1 MKKQSSGGLIMNKFI
16 LLLVLILATTTG
28 FAQVAD
34 PSHPMI
40 QFPDGTLMG
49 PGNPMPSTATI
60 GSVTV
65 DAFPVYKDAAGDPA
79 TSELDTNGRVRV
91 NLGGDDLGLVGK
103 IGDSV
108 LSPTTLSVAK
118 LSLSANTSTA
128 IADPWAGS
136 SAYKQ
141 EYVEIKSANDND
153 IFWISFGSGAVIEG
167 NARPCKGRVYIE
179 MREQL
184 VYIISASAVDLYVT
198 HGAVAR

>member
-1 MKKQSSGGLIMNKFI
+1 MNKLI
-16 LLLVLILATTTG
+16 ILLVLTMATTTC

-40 QFPDGTLMG
+40 QKPDGTLVSDT
-49 PGNPMPSTATI
+49 NPQATTATI
-60 GSVTV
+60 GAVTV
-65 DAFPVYKDAAGDPA
+65 DAFPVYKNPTTGDPE
-79 TSELDTNGRVRV
+79 TSALDSETRVVV
-91 NLGGDDLGLVGK
+91 NLAADSLGLTDT
-103 IGDSV
+103 IGDAS

-118 LSLSANTSTA
+118 LSLLASTSTA

-136 SAYKQ
+136 ATLKQ
-141 EYVEIKSANDND
+141 EYIEIKSANDTD
-153 IFWISFGSGAVIEG
+153 VFWISFGSGAVIEG

-184 VYIISASAVDLYVT
+184 VYVISADAVDFYVT

>member
-1 MKKQSSGGLIMNKFI
+1 MNRI
-16 LLLVLILATTTG
+16 LVLFVLILATTTC

-40 QFPDGTLMG
+40 QKPDGTLVSDD
-49 PGNPMPSTATI
+49 NPMPTTTRIA
-60 GSVTV
+60 SVTV
-65 DAFPVYKDAAGDPA
+65 EAFPVYKDAAGDPA
-79 TSELDTNGRVRV
+79 TPELDDQTRVRI
-91 NLGGDDLGLVGK
+91 NIGSETIGLLDA

-118 LSLSANTSTA
+118 VTLAAGVSTA
-128 IADPWAGS
+128 VADPWAGS
-136 SAYKQ
+136 ADYKQ
-141 EYVEIKSANDND
+141 EYVEIKSADDAD

-179 MREQL
+179 MREQTVYAISAAEL
-184 VYIISASAVDLYVT
+184 DVYIT